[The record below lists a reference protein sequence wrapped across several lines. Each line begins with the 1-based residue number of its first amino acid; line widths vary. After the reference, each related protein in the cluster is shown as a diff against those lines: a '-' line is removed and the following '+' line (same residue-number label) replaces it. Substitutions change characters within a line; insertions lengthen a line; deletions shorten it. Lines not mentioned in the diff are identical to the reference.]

1 MTERSLENRQLR
13 YFLAVVEA
21 GSLGNASHSL
31 NVTES
36 AVSRAIK
43 QLEEAV
49 RFPLFERTPHGM
61 ALTVFGASLAR
72 HARVIRAEGTRALS
86 ELRDLG
92 GGRAGTVSVGTTPS
106 FAGILLPRACAALL
120 DQRTDAHICVY
131 EGLHDVLIPRLL
143 MGELDFIVST
153 LLPPQ
158 LLDPA
163 IRQSPFQLSDFVGII
178 ARSKHPLAG
187 KKRLQLNDLKHARW
201 ALPKRPD
208 MFREHID
215 RCFVEQDL
223 PPPRPSI
230 EIGSTRVLISS
241 LIDND
246 FVTYAP
252 MQSLQR
258 EILSG
263 VLCVLDVPFATNR
276 RQSGII
282 SRKHGSLSP
291 LARALYDE
299 VARLGA
305 DPTVFL
311 QTIDQ
316 KTKDRS
322 RKSAVRLVKGQKS

>member
-1 MTERSLENRQLR
+1 MSDRSLESRQLR

-21 GSLGNASHSL
+21 GSLGSASLNL

-36 AVSRAIK
+36 AISRAIK
-43 QLEEAV
+43 QLEEMV

-92 GGRAGTVSVGTTPS
+92 GGRAGTVAVGTTPG
-106 FAGILLPRACAALL
+106 FASILLPRVCAALL
-120 DQRTDAHICVY
+120 DKRPDAHISVY
-131 EGLHDVLIPRLL
+131 DGLHDALIPRLL
-143 MGELDFIVST
+143 MGELDLVVST
-153 LLPPQ
+153 LLPPE

-163 IRQSPFQLSDFVGII
+163 IRQLPFQLSDFVGVI
-178 ARSKHPLAG
+178 ARAKHPLAG
-187 KKRLQLNDLKHARW
+187 KRQLQLRDLNHARW
-201 ALPKRPD
+201 ALSKRPD
-208 MFREHID
+208 VFREYID
-215 RCFVEQDL
+215 RRFAEQDL

-230 EIGSTRVLISS
+230 EIGSLRVLIST

-246 FVTYAP
+246 FIAFVPVQTV
-252 MQSLQR
+252 QR

-263 VLCVLDVPFATNR
+263 LLCVLDVPFATIR
-276 RQSGII
+276 RQSGVIL
-282 SRKHGSLSP
+282 RKHGSLSP

-299 VARLGA
+299 VVRLGA
-305 DPTVFL
+305 DPTIML

-316 KTKDRS
+316 RPQIRS
-322 RKSAVRLVKGQKS
+322 RKSRARVVQARNT